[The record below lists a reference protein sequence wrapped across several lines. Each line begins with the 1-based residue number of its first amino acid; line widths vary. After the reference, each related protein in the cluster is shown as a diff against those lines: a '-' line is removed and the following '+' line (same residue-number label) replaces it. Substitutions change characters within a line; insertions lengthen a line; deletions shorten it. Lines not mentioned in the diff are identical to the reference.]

1 MAKKKKEIVP
11 ANKPIS
17 AAKAQDLVNK
27 GAKKVDPIL
36 FTKKGLELIAMY
48 AISNKTTIRGAITG
62 ISRKFRDLQTNKSL
76 DKGVLKTT
84 YSKQV
89 AKTTDL
95 PSRIAQLFPQG
106 ITSIKRLINEHEA
119 VEQALYSMGILEDA
133 DPDLSKLRNEIR
145 EKGLDKR
152 STEGKEKLAILERG
166 GQPAVIG
173 RKKDVARGVMDLD
186 DLVRDEKTVLP
197 YRYKFNKSAVRK
209 IITGSEGRELIGLA
223 ESIGGETLIGL
234 TDKTK
239 PKESRAQES
248 ARLATEQ
255 YEKQQKRGEIP
266 TYTTIGDEDLSTP
279 TQKLQEEL
287 KSKKEPVT
295 EQEKVIKD
303 LEAKQIEKDERVKN
317 RTLEFLKKG
326 GLKIGKNALP
336 FFGPVAAAVA
346 AYQSGEATASEVE
359 RLIDA
364 AEAGLEA
371 AIVPI
376 DATPVASGELP
387 ERLRNNMEALQRAMQ
402 PQQ

>member
-1 MAKKKKEIVP
+1 MAKKKKQIVP

-62 ISRKFRDLQTNKSL
+62 ISRKFRDLQRNKSL

-186 DLVRDEKTVLP
+186 DLVRDEKVVLP

-209 IITGSEGRELIGLA
+209 IITGNEGRELIGLA
-223 ESIGGETLIGL
+223 ESIG
-234 TDKTK
+234 TDKI
-239 PKESRAQES
+239 E
-248 ARLATEQ
+248 
-255 YEKQQKRGEIP
+255 P
-266 TYTTIGDEDLSTP
+266 TAIKDENLDTP

-287 KSKKEPVT
+287 QNKKRKSSPVDEELNRLKNLKPEPPKEDLKTETSLNQEVQRLEDQNKPV
-295 EQEKVIKD
+295 K
-303 LEAKQIEKDERVKN
+303 EAESKL
-317 RTLEFLKKG
+317 RTLLDEIKKNQKYG
-326 GLKIGKNALP
+326 SKIIRAVPFVGAGL
-336 FFGPVAAAVA
+336 AAIEAF
-346 AYQSGEATASEVE
+346 YGGEADARTTAQKTADAVNEGIKV
-359 RLIDA
+359 LIAPDITQM
-364 AEAGLEA
+364 G
-371 AIVPI
+371 
-376 DATPVASGELP
+376 SGTLTNRDP
-387 ERLRNNMEALQRAMQ
+387 EALRRAMQ
-402 PQQ
+402 PRRQGESYE

>member
-1 MAKKKKEIVP
+1 MAKKKKQIVP

-62 ISRKFRDLQTNKSL
+62 ISRKFRDLQRNKSL

-186 DLVRDEKTVLP
+186 DLVRDEKVVLP

-209 IITGSEGRELIGLA
+209 IITGNEGRELIGLA
-223 ESIGGETLIGL
+223 ESIG
-234 TDKTK
+234 TDKI
-239 PKESRAQES
+239 E
-248 ARLATEQ
+248 
-255 YEKQQKRGEIP
+255 P
-266 TYTTIGDEDLSTP
+266 TAIKDENLDTP

-287 KSKKEPVT
+287 QNKKSKLSPVDEELNRLKNLKPEPP
-295 EQEKVIKD
+295 KKD
-303 LEAKQIEKDERVKN
+303 LKTETSLNQELQRLEDQNKPVKEAESKL
-317 RTLEFLKKG
+317 RTLLDEIKKNQKYG
-326 GLKIGKNALP
+326 SKIIRAVPFVGAGL
-336 FFGPVAAAVA
+336 AAIEAF
-346 AYQSGEATASEVE
+346 YGGEADARTTAQKTADAVNEGIKV
-359 RLIDA
+359 LIAPDITQM
-364 AEAGLEA
+364 G
-371 AIVPI
+371 
-376 DATPVASGELP
+376 SGTLTNRDP
-387 ERLRNNMEALQRAMQ
+387 EALRRAMQ
-402 PQQ
+402 PRRQGESYE

>member
-173 RKKDVARGVMDLD
+173 RKKDVARSVMDLD